1 MEQLTDKPL
10 LEFANVTFGYGNN
23 QDKVL
28 QNVSFSIFPG
38 DQLGILGDNGSG
50 KSTIIKILLG
60 LYSPEQGK
68 VSLFDQKV
76 SWKKHYPKLG
86 YIGDPSYNLGE
97 LGLPTSLSVK
107 NVVEIFK
114 LLWKQSNQYLPS
126 CDDIE
131 QRLNI
136 PNFYS
141 CNIGKLSKG
150 QRMRLMAFLALGK
163 KIDLLVAD
171 EATEGLDG
179 KVKKIIL
186 SEIKRAIEDFNL
198 SILWISHKFDE
209 IFVLTNKIYELQDG
223 YLNQKITDNFNYK
236 IEIKS
241 SSLGSNVDQSID
253 QHNIFQVIGE
263 LLENSLIDEFTIKV
277 RK

>member
-38 DQLGILGDNGSG
+38 DQIGILGDNGSG

-150 QRMRLMAFLALGK
+150 QRMRLNGFFS
-163 KIDLLVAD
+163 
-171 EATEGLDG
+171 T
-179 KVKKIIL
+179 
-186 SEIKRAIEDFNL
+186 
-198 SILWISHKFDE
+198 W
-209 IFVLTNKIYELQDG
+209 
-223 YLNQKITDNFNYK
+223 
-236 IEIKS
+236 
-241 SSLGSNVDQSID
+241 
-253 QHNIFQVIGE
+253 
-263 LLENSLIDEFTIKV
+263 
-277 RK
+277 